1 MTLVLGG
8 NNNMESILNSVKA
21 FVGIS
26 DEETHFDPELIVH
39 INSVFSTLRQMGVG
53 PEKTFNVNDENDI
66 WNDFIDD
73 DDFNEVKTYVQL
85 RVKMIFDP
93 PSSSSVID
101 AFERQIKELEWRL
114 TVSASN
120 KAMEGIDDDEL

>member
-53 PEKTFNVNDENDI
+53 PEQTFSINDENDI

-120 KAMEGIDDDEL
+120 KAMEGTDDDE

>member
-1 MTLVLGG
+1 
-8 NNNMESILNSVKA
+8 MESILNSVKA

-53 PEKTFNVNDENDI
+53 PEQTFSINDENEI
-66 WNDFIDD
+66 WNDFVDD

-120 KAMEGIDDDEL
+120 KAMEGTDDDKL